1 MERAGRRAKAGSL
14 SGLSGPAGAAPAV
27 RRQRSLEWAGD
38 RYSSSDE
45 DRPQNTQLNDRVFA
59 SLLAQATQQF
69 DNEQRRIYGSE
80 NGEGPPRYIS
90 SPQRQASPFPLEST
104 NRRFYR
110 RNRNSNGEEILSGEA
125 AGTLSR
131 RSRREEFPHEANER
145 ANRLCHVNGPSSGAQ
160 SEREC
165 ESPPEPAP
173 PEVPPR
179 GPSLHV
185 TLRHRPAP
193 DQPAD
198 ADRLFLSEEFV
209 MSEGGHGGSGTY
221 PARSP
226 ISSSTTGHS
235 SSSHHRPEFTD
246 FHINGVCRTGPSNIK
261 HSLNKERFF
270 PVHQTLF
277 DSGL

>member
-1 MERAGRRAKAGSL
+1 MECSGERNVQNDIKTSVMERAGRRAKAGSL
-14 SGLSGPAGAAPAV
+14 SGLSGGPASATPAV

-45 DRPQNTQLNDRVFA
+45 DRPQKTQLDDRVFA
-59 SLLAQATQQF
+59 SLLAHATQQF

-110 RNRNSNGEEILSGEA
+110 RNRNSNGEEIFSGDTA
-125 AGTLSR
+125 GGTLSR
-131 RSRREEFPHEANER
+131 RNRRADDFPHEANER
-145 ANRLCHVNGPSSGAQ
+145 ANRLCHINGPSSGAQ

-193 DQPAD
+193 DQSAD
-198 ADRLFLSEEFV
+198 SDRLFLSEAN
-209 MSEGGHGGSGTY
+209 
-221 PARSP
+221 ARHALLCEYQKPFWKS
-226 ISSSTTGHS
+226 
-235 SSSHHRPEFTD
+235 
-246 FHINGVCRTGPSNIK
+246 IK
-261 HSLNKERFF
+261 YKVDHLDQRYANA
-270 PVHQTLF
+270 
-277 DSGL
+277 